1 MRSTSS
7 SFHNATSPSGG
18 GRPVRAL
25 ITTRIGDWVTARCS
39 EGDRH
44 GVEQVGVVDGQDERP
59 LAARPGLQTGQGEVQ
74 QVVGVVGVVAAVEH
88 VGERAERDLAG
99 RLGRP
104 HPLDGRAVGLECGDR
119 LGDEARL
126 PDACLPEQ
134 HRPTSP
140 AVEGKEAGHQLEL
153 CVSSHEWP
161 LCDHGRE
168 RTGMFGNT

>member
-1 MRSTSS
+1 M
-7 SFHNATSPSGG
+7 H
-18 GRPVRAL
+18 
-25 ITTRIGDWVTARCS
+25 

-44 GVEQVGVVDGQDERP
+44 GVEEVGVVDGQHERP
-59 LAARPGLQTGQGEVQ
+59 LAARPGLQPGQGEVQ

-104 HPLDGRAVGLECGDR
+104 HPLDGRAAGLECGDR